1 MQQGK
6 PQRKQTYWQSNLKL
20 LSVLMAVWTLV
31 SFGFGIFLRPLLG
44 KVFIG
49 GAPLGFWF
57 AQQGSIIVFVV
68 LIFVY
73 SHLMKKLDDKYTSD
87 EDPES

>member
-1 MQQGK
+1 MQQEK
-6 PQRKQTYWQSNLKL
+6 PQRKRTYWQSNLKL
-20 LSVLMAVWTLV
+20 LGVLMAVWALV
-31 SFGFGIFLRPLLG
+31 SFGFGIFLRPLLD

-68 LIFVY
+68 LIFIY
-73 SHLMKKLDDKYTSD
+73 SHLMKKLDEKYTSD